1 MYYQQKFQ
9 DEKATT
15 DAYTSTYCYQSAAD
29 SNYPL
34 HCHAYY
40 ELSFVIEGK
49 RYEYYNG
56 KPYIAEKNSLFF
68 LEPLVIH
75 GNQNITSIHDM
86 VIQLSPN
93 FLWASSLF
101 RKTDLSLTLAH
112 TEQPSLKVPEDSA
125 LMEILCEIRR
135 LCTNTPV
142 VPVLQKQDI
151 AAIGKELSP
160 AIQQEWKQSALIL
173 QLLIMMTDIGFLTFQ
188 ERTADH
194 QQISSLGTLINRIL
208 DAPAEIPNMTEAS
221 AFVGMSY
228 YNFSRFFKKTTGFHY
243 NEYCNSLRL
252 QYAEHQLINSD
263 QTVAEIAHEIG
274 IDTASYFTRLF
285 KKYYGISPMQFR
297 QEHKY
302 RKNIT

>member
-1 MYYQQKFQ
+1 M
-9 DEKATT
+9 
-15 DAYTSTYCYQSAAD
+15 
-29 SNYPL
+29 
-34 HCHAYY
+34 
-40 ELSFVIEGK
+40 V
-49 RYEYYNG
+49 
-56 KPYIAEKNSLFF
+56 
-68 LEPLVIH
+68 
-75 GNQNITSIHDM
+75 HDM
-86 VIQLSPN
+86 VIQLSPE

-101 RKTDLSLTLAH
+101 RKSDLSLTL
-112 TEQPSLKVPEDSA
+112 TQKEQPSLIVAEDSV
-125 LMEILCEIRR
+125 LMKILYEIRG
-135 LCTNTPV
+135 LCTDTPIV
-142 VPVLQKQDI
+142 STLQNQNI
-151 AAIGKELSP
+151 AAINKELSST
-160 AIQQEWKQSALIL
+160 ISEEWKQSALIL
-173 QLLIMMTDIGFLTFQ
+173 QLLIEMAKLGFLTFR
-188 ERTADH
+188 ERTADY

-297 QEHKY
+297 QNHKY
-302 RKNIT
+302 RRNIP